1 MFSPFIFSRSTSWLD
16 GSWEKKKN
24 KKKGWRGI
32 RRGFGGVKL
41 FFFAFPWNNA
51 HPPHPAASRWRN
63 NASRRRKGI
72 YNDIFE
78 RAGVG
83 YLNFIETANNNDF
96 HPRVERR
103 KSKPSPGYDCSPPA
117 RARDAS
123 VPRWREKKQ
132 KKKKNQLFIS
142 RRLNREPQ
150 TWWMVKG
157 SKRTFPFSVRDGSR
171 SMETANPSLT
181 ESKTVKTIHFF
192 DISLLSPP
200 IY

>member
-16 GSWEKKKN
+16 GSWEKKKI
-24 KKKGWRGI
+24 KKKTLAGCTARI
-32 RRGFGGVKL
+32 RRGET

-123 VPRWREKKQ
+123 VPRWREKKREEE
-132 KKKKNQLFIS
+132 KKSIIYFAQTKQRATDMVDGERIKENVPLFRKGWLSIDGNCQS
-142 RRLNREPQ
+142 LPDRE
-150 TWWMVKG
+150 
-157 SKRTFPFSVRDGSR
+157 
-171 SMETANPSLT
+171 
-181 ESKTVKTIHFF
+181 
-192 DISLLSPP
+192 
-200 IY
+200 

>member
-1 MFSPFIFSRSTSWLD
+1 MTFTRESKGGSRSRARVTTVRRLLVLVTLLFHD
-16 GSWEKKKN
+16 GEKKK
-24 KKKGWRGI
+24 
-32 RRGFGGVKL
+32 
-41 FFFAFPWNNA
+41 
-51 HPPHPAASRWRN
+51 
-63 NASRRRKGI
+63 
-72 YNDIFE
+72 E
-78 RAGVG
+78 
-83 YLNFIETANNNDF
+83 
-96 HPRVERR
+96 
-103 KSKPSPGYDCSPPA
+103 
-117 RARDAS
+117 
-123 VPRWREKKQ
+123 